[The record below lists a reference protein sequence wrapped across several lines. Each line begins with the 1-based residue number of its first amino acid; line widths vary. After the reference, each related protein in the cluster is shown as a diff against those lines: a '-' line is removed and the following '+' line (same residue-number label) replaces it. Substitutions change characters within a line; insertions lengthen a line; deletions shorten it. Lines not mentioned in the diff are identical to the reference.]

1 MFNLTVCFLMA
12 LVRLVVSFVLY
23 AESFDHRDS
32 QLAKRIKNDD
42 WIASVKIMQPLI
54 TTKVCS
60 PILCVPKLKLF
71 CVCVV

>member
-1 MFNLTVCFLMA
+1 MA

-23 AESFDHRDS
+23 TESFDHRDS

-54 TTKVCS
+54 KTKVCS